1 MEPTRR
7 FSLLRAAG
15 PGLLLAATGVG
26 AGDLATGAFSGST
39 LGLGVLWAV
48 LIGAVIKYVL
58 CEGLTRWQLVTG
70 QTLLAGALL
79 RVRRSARWLFLLYLL
94 PWSWFVGGAL
104 ISACGAT
111 AHAMLPVCETP
122 EQGKVV
128 FGIAHS
134 LVGLVLVW
142 RGGFALF
149 ERMMSVCIGLMF
161 VTVIATAIL
170 LEPDWSAVL
179 RGMFLP
185 SIPDGGGEGVA
196 WTIAL
201 IGGVGGTL
209 TILCYGYWIREA
221 GREDPDQLGLCRV
234 DLGVGYLVT
243 ALFGLAMV
251 VIGSTIEIEGRGAG
265 LLVQLADRLEGPLG
279 RAGRWVFLVGA
290 WGAVFSSLLGVWQAV
305 PYLFA
310 DWWRL
315 THAEAEEERG
325 GAVDTGSAPY
335 RGYLLAIAI
344 VPLVGLGV
352 SFQAVQK
359 AYAVIGALFLPILA
373 VVLLLLNGRRD
384 WITRRYRNSPLT
396 VIVLVSTLAFFL
408 LAGGLELARKLG

>member
-1 MEPTRR
+1 
-7 FSLLRAAG
+7 
-15 PGLLLAATGVG
+15 
-26 AGDLATGAFSGST
+26 
-39 LGLGVLWAV
+39 
-48 LIGAVIKYVL
+48 
-58 CEGLTRWQLVTG
+58 
-70 QTLLAGALL
+70 
-79 RVRRSARWLFLLYLL
+79 
-94 PWSWFVGGAL
+94 
-104 ISACGAT
+104 
-111 AHAMLPVCETP
+111 
-122 EQGKVV
+122 
-128 FGIAHS
+128 
-134 LVGLVLVW
+134 
-142 RGGFALF
+142 
-149 ERMMSVCIGLMF
+149 MSVCIGLMF
-161 VTVIATAIL
+161 VTVIATAVL
-170 LEPDWSAVL
+170 LEPDWSAVMH
-179 RGMFLP
+179 GMISP

-221 GREDPDQLGLCRV
+221 GRENVDQLGLCRV
-234 DLGVGYLVT
+234 DLGVGYLMT

-279 RAGRWVFLVGA
+279 RTGRWVFLVGA

-315 THAEAEEERG
+315 THAEAEGERA

-373 VVLLLLNGRRD
+373 VVLLLLNGRTD

-408 LAGGLELARKLG
+408 LAGVLELARKLG